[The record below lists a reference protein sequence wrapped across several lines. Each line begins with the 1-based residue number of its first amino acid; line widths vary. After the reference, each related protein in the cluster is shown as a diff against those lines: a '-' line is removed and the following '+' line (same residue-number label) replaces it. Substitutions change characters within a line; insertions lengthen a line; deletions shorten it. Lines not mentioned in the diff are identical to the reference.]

1 MKPTRIIIAALLLA
15 ITGTQPI
22 AAQTRIGEL
31 GVLPKTQYL
40 NTELDG
46 SITVRS
52 YGEGKRD
59 KDAREQARKNA
70 VYTILFQGITA
81 KGQFIRPL
89 VVEANAYERH
99 EAYWSSFF
107 ADGGIF
113 SEYATND
120 DEKFTSK
127 KRNHGNTQ
135 NIHGAV
141 VRVKRGEL
149 KARLIK
155 DGILPPEK

>member
-1 MKPTRIIIAALLLA
+1 MLIIVALLA
-15 ITGTQPI
+15 IAGMQP
-22 AAQTRIGEL
+22 AVAQTRIGEMS
-31 GVLPKTQYL
+31 VLPECTYL

-46 SITVRS
+46 SLTVRS
-52 YGEGKRD
+52 YGEGKRQ
-59 KDAREQARKNA
+59 KDAREQAKKNA
-70 VYTILFQGITA
+70 VYAIVFKGITA
-81 KGQFIRPL
+81 KGNYIRPL

-99 EAYWSSFF
+99 EAYWATFF
-107 ADGGIF
+107 ADGGIY
-113 SEYATND
+113 SEYASSK

-149 KARLIK
+149 KARLIQ
-155 DGILPPEK
+155 DDILPPEK